1 MYLKTIL
8 EVIIMRAGI
17 VCMIIGFVSAL
28 GVRVIHDKLKELKEA
43 KNEGAKI
50 TNAEDSTEQES
61 SDTVQC

>member
-17 VCMIIGFVSAL
+17 ICMIIGFVVSAL
-28 GVRVIHDKLKELKEA
+28 GIRAIHDKIEEA
-43 KNEGAKI
+43 KDEGAKI

>member
-1 MYLKTIL
+1 MCLKTIL
-8 EVIIMRAGI
+8 EVIIMRGI
-17 VCMIIGFVSAL
+17 VCMIIGLVSAL
-28 GVRVIHDKLKELKEA
+28 GIRAIHDKMEA

>member
-17 VCMIIGFVSAL
+17 VCMIIGFIVSAL
-28 GVRVIHDKLKELKEA
+28 GIKAIHDTMEA
-43 KNEGAKI
+43 KSEDTKI

>member
-1 MYLKTIL
+1 MCLKTIL

-28 GVRVIHDKLKELKEA
+28 GIRAIHDKIEEA
-43 KNEGAKI
+43 KDEGIKTA
-50 TNAEDSTEQES
+50 NGEDSTEQES

>member
-1 MYLKTIL
+1 MCLKTIL

-28 GVRVIHDKLKELKEA
+28 GIRAIHDKMEA
-43 KNEGAKI
+43 KSEDTKI